1 MKNTLLLHYITLHYL
16 SSRPVPQDVLAEK
29 RREIHGQL
37 EKKRE
42 ELKMLEKL
50 QEAQLVIPAQ
60 EEKMAR
66 QEEEINELKKEMAR
80 KEKEAGK
87 SIYLLQKK
95 LKEVEGE
102 ERERERERERR
113 KERITKS
120 TKEIERNI
128 AASDSKSSLSGKI
141 TFGVMTVMTVYSTCP
156 LSSLL

>member
-1 MKNTLLLHYITLHYL
+1 
-16 SSRPVPQDVLAEK
+16 
-29 RREIHGQL
+29 
-37 EKKRE
+37 
-42 ELKMLEKL
+42 MLEKL